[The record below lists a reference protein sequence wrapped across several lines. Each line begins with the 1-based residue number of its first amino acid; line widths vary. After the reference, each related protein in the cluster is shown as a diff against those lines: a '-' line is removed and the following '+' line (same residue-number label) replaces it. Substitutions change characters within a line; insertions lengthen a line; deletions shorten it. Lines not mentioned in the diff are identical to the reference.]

1 MTLWSYDLLV
11 TFIPYTAAF
20 DHYGAIKGTKMINV
34 NNLTFT
40 YTGTQEPAVKNMSFA
55 IEPGEIFGFLGPS
68 GAGKSTT
75 QKILFRLLQ
84 GFEGSVQVFNRE
96 LRDWGYEYFEQ
107 VGVSFEMPNHY
118 TKLTALENL
127 RYFGALYQ
135 GNVASPEALLEMVG
149 LQDDGDMPVSQ
160 YSKGMKNRLSVAR
173 SLVNNPNLLFLD
185 EPTAGL
191 DPVNARKIKDLIKA
205 QKDAGKTIFLT
216 THDMNIADELC
227 DRVAFIVDGEISLI
241 DSPRELKIRYGKR
254 DVRVEFGSN
263 GNNNQTDFALEGLAD
278 NAEFLKLLRDGNVR
292 TLHTQEAT
300 LENIFIQETGR
311 RLA

>member
-1 MTLWSYDLLV
+1 
-11 TFIPYTAAF
+11 
-20 DHYGAIKGTKMINV
+20 MINV

-40 YTGTQEPAVKNMSFA
+40 YTGTTQPAIKDISFA
-55 IEPGEIFGFLGPS
+55 VQPGEIFGFLGPS

-84 GFEGSVQVFNRE
+84 GFQGSVSVFDRDLRE
-96 LRDWGYEYFEQ
+96 WGYDYFEQ

-118 TKLTALENL
+118 TKLTARENL

-135 GNVASPEALLEMVG
+135 GEVVSPDALLDMVG
-149 LQDDGDMPVSQ
+149 LAEDADMLVSQ

-173 SLVNNPNLLFLD
+173 ALVNNPKLLFMD

-191 DPVNARKIKDLIKA
+191 DPLNARKIKDLIKA
-205 QKDAGKTIFLT
+205 QKDAGKTVFLT

-227 DRVAFIVDGEISLI
+227 DRVAFIVDGQISLT
-241 DSPRELKIRYGKR
+241 DSPRELKLRYGKPE
-254 DVRVEFGSN
+254 VRVEFGLN
-263 GNNNQTDFALEGLAD
+263 GKNEQRNFALAGLAE
-278 NAEFLKLLRDGNVR
+278 NTEFLNLLREGNVR

-311 RLA
+311 RLE

>member
-1 MTLWSYDLLV
+1 
-11 TFIPYTAAF
+11 
-20 DHYGAIKGTKMINV
+20 MINV
-34 NNLTFT
+34 SNLNFT
-40 YTGTQEPAVKNMSFA
+40 YTGTQEPAIKNMSFA

-84 GFEGSVQVFNRE
+84 GYQGSVKVFD
-96 LRDWGYEYFEQ
+96 RDLSEWGYEYFEQ
-107 VGVSFEMPNHY
+107 VGVSFELPNHY

-135 GNVASPEALLEMVG
+135 GPVAAPEELLEMVG
-149 LQDDGDMPVSQ
+149 LQDDGNMLVSQ
-160 YSKGMKNRLSVAR
+160 FSKGMKIRLSVAR
-173 SLVNNPNLLFLD
+173 SLIHNPKLLFMD

-205 QKDAGKTIFLT
+205 QKDAGKTVFLT
-216 THDMNIADELC
+216 THDMHIADELC
-227 DRVAFIVDGEISLI
+227 DRVAFIVDGQISLT
-241 DSPRELKIRYGKR
+241 DSPRELKLRYGKR

-263 GNNNQTDFALEGLAD
+263 GNNEERDFALEGLAD
-278 NAEFLKLLRDGNVR
+278 NADFLNVLRGGNIR